1 MKEKVVLAYSGGL
14 DTSVIL
20 KWLIDKGYE
29 VVAYI
34 ADVGQAEDFE
44 AVRMKA
50 EKVGASKIYLEDLKK
65 EFVTDFIFPAV
76 KANAVYEGKY
86 LLGTSLARPLIA
98 KRQVEIASKEG
109 TDIVAHGATGKG
121 NDQVRFEMTYQ
132 VLMPRVKIISP
143 WKNDEYLQTFQGR
156 SDMIRYAEEKG
167 IPVPATRDKPYSMD
181 ENLLHISYEAGVLE
195 DPKFEPRKDMFLKTK
210 DPEDAPDKPEE
221 LMIQFKE
228 GIPVMVQNL
237 SDGTVKSDPLELFQH
252 LNAAA
257 GRNGV
262 GRVDMVEN
270 RFVGMKSRGVYETP
284 GGTVLMAAH
293 LDLEGLTMDREVKLI
308 RDGLI
313 PKYAQ
318 LIYFGFWYS
327 PEMEVLTAF
336 MDKAQEHVSGKVYL
350 KLYKGNV
357 IIKGRES
364 EESLYDQGIASM
376 DIHGGYDQRD
386 AVGFIR
392 LNALRMKASAKR
404 LKQKQQKASAPAT
417 ACILP

>member
-1 MKEKVVLAYSGGL
+1 MKEKVILAYSGGL

-20 KWLIDKGYE
+20 KWLIDRGYD
-29 VVAYI
+29 VLAYI
-34 ADVGQAEDFE
+34 ADVGQADDFE
-44 AVRMKA
+44 AAREKA
-50 EKVGASKIYLEDLKK
+50 LKVGASRVYLEDLKK
-65 EFVTDFIFPAV
+65 EFVTDFILPAI

-98 KRQVEIASKEG
+98 KRQIEIARKEG
-109 TDIVAHGATGKG
+109 TNIVAHGATGKG
-121 NDQVRFEMTYQ
+121 NDQVRFEMTYH
-132 VLMPRVKIISP
+132 VLMPDVKIISP
-143 WKNDEYLQTFQGR
+143 WKDEAYLAVFQGR
-156 SDMIRYAEEKG
+156 SDMIRYAEDKG
-167 IPVPATRDKPYSMD
+167 IPVPATQDKPYSMD
-181 ENLLHISYEAGVLE
+181 ENLMHISYEAGVLE

-210 DPEDAPDKPEE
+210 DPEEAPEKAEE
-221 LMIQFKE
+221 IVIEFRR
-228 GIPVMVQNL
+228 GVPVTVQNL
-237 SDGTVKSDPLELFQH
+237 SDGTVKSDPLELFQY
-252 LNAAA
+252 LNAVA
-257 GRNGV
+257 GRHGI

-284 GGTVLMAAH
+284 GGTILMQAH
-293 LDLEGLTMDREVKLI
+293 LDMEGLTMDREVKLI

-327 PEMEVLTAF
+327 PEMEVLTAL

-364 EESLYDQGIASM
+364 HESLYDESIASM
-376 DIHGGYDQRD
+376 DVHGGYDQKD

-392 LNALRMKASAKR
+392 LNALRLKASAKR
-404 LKQKQQKASAPAT
+404 IKKDSKY
-417 ACILP
+417 